1 MQSFNF
7 FSDIDDCMG
16 ESCDNGGTC
25 IDGVASF
32 QCMCPVGFTGMG
44 CEISMLQNNL
54 NSQNFIA
61 SERLFEILV
70 PYL

>member
-32 QCMCPVGFTGMG
+32 QCMCPVGFTGLG
-44 CEISMLQNNL
+44 CEISMLQNKWKASKL
-54 NSQNFIA
+54 DCKRKNF
-61 SERLFEILV
+61 
-70 PYL
+70 